1 MIDLTERQHR
11 CLSLIAT
18 SIEANGYPPTFRELQ
33 APMGIGSLNGVGD
46 HLRALERKGYL
57 TRAYGTSR
65 GIQLTDKARELLG
78 SGVRTAEQE
87 RADVVAWLLS
97 EHDRNIARAKTER
110 SDMARILAEEHALC
124 CVVLADEIANGAH
137 LGAGSER

>member
-1 MIDLTERQHR
+1 MVAPSTSHRSRDMIDLTERQHR

-18 SIEANGYPPTFRELQ
+18 SIEAHGYPPTFRELQ
-33 APMGIGSLNGVGD
+33 APMGIGSPNGVGD

-87 RADVVAWLLS
+87 RADVVAWLRAQALYGLDYP
-97 EHDRNIARAKTER
+97 EDWLVQDLARDIE
-110 SDMARILAEEHALC
+110 
-124 CVVLADEIANGAH
+124 NGAH

>member
-1 MIDLTERQHR
+1 MTTPERTAEQERETATERAYRTSSWVYAAVEHR
-11 CLSLIAT
+11 RHHQTPISPDLVIDTLLAQLADAYS
-18 SIEANGYPPTFRELQ
+18 RMQQ
-33 APMGIGSLNGVGD
+33 A
-46 HLRALERKGYL
+46 AE
-57 TRAYGTSR
+57 SR
-65 GIQLTDKARELLG
+65 IF
-78 SGVRTAEQE
+78 SVPVRTAEQE